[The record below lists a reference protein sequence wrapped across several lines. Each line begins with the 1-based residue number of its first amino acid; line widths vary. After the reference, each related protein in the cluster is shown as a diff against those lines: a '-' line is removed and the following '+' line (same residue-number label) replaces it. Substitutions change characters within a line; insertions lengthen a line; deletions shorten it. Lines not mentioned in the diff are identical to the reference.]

1 MRGLGGY
8 GWGTEMRGARP
19 GSEVVSKMCK
29 RALGRR
35 EGDFN
40 LHQDWYFPCNSSQAQ
55 APISFPPLHHN
66 PQILLSP
73 PHITPHQSSNL
84 GNSHHSCAS
93 SVAGRKRGNKK
104 RQKFGPFLLL
114 RQSSCHKT
122 VLSGQQQCDMQ
133 AEGITSI
140 INYTLFYLDL
150 TRFPCKRDQKKGL
163 QSKPSR
169 YHSSSLRSKL
179 PFPSTCLTSH

>member
-29 RALGRR
+29 GALGRR
-35 EGDFN
+35 ESDFN
-40 LHQDWYFPCNSSQAQ
+40 LLRADIFPVTLLRHKLPSHFLLSTTT
-55 APISFPPLHHN
+55 

-73 PHITPHQSSNL
+73 HHIAPKQFSNL

-93 SVAGRKRGNKK
+93 SVAVKKRGNR

-122 VLSGQQQCDMQ
+122 VLSDQQQQDY
-133 AEGITSI
+133 ASLIH
-140 INYTLFYLDL
+140 YTLFYLDL
-150 TRFPCKRDQKKGL
+150 KHFPCKRDKKKGL

-169 YHSSSLRSKL
+169 YHSSSLPSKL